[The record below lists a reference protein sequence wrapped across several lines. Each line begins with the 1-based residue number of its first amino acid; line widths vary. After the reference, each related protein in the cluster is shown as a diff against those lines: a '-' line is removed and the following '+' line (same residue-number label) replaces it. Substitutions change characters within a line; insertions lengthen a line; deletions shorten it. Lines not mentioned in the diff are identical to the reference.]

1 MTGRPECGD
10 EEREGSSLAASS
22 RMVLLEVEGCG
33 SRRCIKLVKK
43 PESRFVALCCCS
55 YVRKPACVI
64 RRASTTY
71 LCGGWTMSVP
81 SIASIV
87 RYGLRGRPA
96 FNGSVLRGLANGR
109 GLGCAHGRILN
120 GAGRRWSGRHSSSWW
135 RDGGVWHAAYA
146 VGVGRVSANSRVRI
160 RLPNIGGLV
169 GLVLYDLDGVLDN
182 VLSGGH

>member
-1 MTGRPECGD
+1 
-10 EEREGSSLAASS
+10 
-22 RMVLLEVEGCG
+22 
-33 SRRCIKLVKK
+33 
-43 PESRFVALCCCS
+43 
-55 YVRKPACVI
+55 
-64 RRASTTY
+64 
-71 LCGGWTMSVP
+71 MSVP

-96 FNGSVLRGLANGR
+96 FNGSVLGGLANGR

-146 VGVGRVSANSRVRI
+146 VGVGRVSGNSRVRV

-182 VLSGGH
+182 VLSGGHRDATRLAAVLLDGVRAHVVVVVVHGGRQPAYGLTSSSRFVTSRSHAYKSIADPGFAK